1 MSSEEEEIPPSP
13 PVAEVDDDMLRV
25 LVSTDNHL
33 GYCERD
39 PVRGLDSFAAFEEV
53 LYLARKHKVSITGA
67 CLCEYSVLSLVFYGN
82 SFLY

>member
-13 PVAEVDDDMLRV
+13 SIAEVDDDMLRV

-53 LYLARKHKVSITGA
+53 LYLARQHKVSITSVF
-67 CLCEYSVLSLVFYGN
+67 LCVC
-82 SFLY
+82 